1 MKPASNTSYPLYHKY
16 IATLLCISIP
26 ALAVLGY
33 AAYQLY
39 FLAPEQE
46 RESIAL
52 LAFATLFLAVASFL
66 TRVHYLRCP
75 ACRHHSMAMQSEPV
89 EVTSLSFVHAR
100 VSVSCRHCGC
110 TMASDLALKSNAMV
124 KSIPTRVRR
133 GKA

>member
-1 MKPASNTSYPLYHKY
+1 MKTASNTSYPLYHKY

-26 ALAVLGY
+26 ALAVLGF
-33 AAYQLY
+33 AVCWLY

-52 LAFATLFLAVASFL
+52 LAFGVLALAVMVFFI
-66 TRVHYLRCP
+66 RFHYLRCP
-75 ACRHHSMAMQSEPV
+75 ACGHHSMAMQSEPV
-89 EVTSLSFVHAR
+89 EVTSLSFVHAH